1 MNLGIEN
8 VTNDIVVDGAQY
20 ELRQEEVSPYIKRIS
35 FEELKT
41 KKIARTY
48 VALIGSALIAL
59 SQLPIK
65 KKERPL
71 AEIKPSQINA
81 HIQNSYR
88 HKTFPIICLGDLA
101 EQLRNKN
108 EKS

>member
-20 ELRQEEVSPYIKRIS
+20 ELRQEEVSPYIKRIL

-41 KKIARTY
+41 KKTITRTC

-59 SQLPIK
+59 SHLPIK
-65 KKERPL
+65 KKERPP

-81 HIQNSYR
+81 HVQNSYR

-101 EQLRNKN
+101 EKLRNK
-108 EKS
+108 KS